1 MPAHWFYIN
10 EAGTEPEG
18 PHTLANL
25 SIFFKQRQITGD
37 TFVWHGRRVKEWTKI
52 DQVPGLANRLNR
64 SQPGHANQS
73 SRGSVAELF
82 SAGPRFNSVPG
93 MQGMNTAM
101 SEEIGGEPEPTP
113 GKMRSMSVGIF
124 RNQIQDDDRETLI
137 AKLLKMKEEN
147 ERLKEVSSS
156 PVGANSPNNPKLVQV
171 AQLLVK
177 TQDELERKSKE
188 NDIILQENRNH
199 KARMAELEQ
208 KLKKEMQ
215 IKNNLRKQWKKAQI
229 GYEAEIKQ
237 YQSQLDIFFAAETE
251 LGNELS
257 DGRSEI
263 QLNLSFVE

>member
-18 PHTLANL
+18 PFTLANL
-25 SIFFKQRQITGD
+25 AQFFKQKKIT
-37 TFVWHGRRVKEWTKI
+37 TQSFVWHGKRVKDWTKI
-52 DQVPGLANRLNR
+52 SQVKGLTERLKR
-64 SQPGHANQS
+64 SQQGGHAPS

-82 SAGPRFNSVPG
+82 SAGPRFSATNETV
-93 MQGMNTAM
+93 
-101 SEEIGGEPEPTP
+101 SEEVVVGEPGATP
-113 GKMRSMSVGIF
+113 GRFRSMSMGHYQETLKE
-124 RNQIQDDDRETLI
+124 NDKETLI
-137 AKLLKMKEEN
+137 KKLLRMKEQN
-147 ERLKEVSSS
+147 EQLKES
-156 PVGANSPNNPKLVQV
+156 PKASISQTEVGERLVQV
-171 AQLLVK
+171 ANLLVK
-177 TQDELERKSKE
+177 TQDEVERQRNE

-215 IKNNLRKQWKKAQI
+215 TKNNLRKQWKKAQLE
-229 GYEAEIKQ
+229 YESEIKQ

-251 LGNELS
+251 LNNEMDD

>member
-18 PHTLANL
+18 PHTLAKL
-25 SIFFKQRQITGD
+25 SIFFKQKTITID
-37 TFVWHGRRVKEWTKI
+37 TFVWHGKRVKEWTKI
-52 DQVPGLANRLNR
+52 SQVPGLAQRLNR

-82 SAGPRFNSVPG
+82 SAGPRFHSIPG
-93 MQGMNTAM
+93 LQGMNTTAR

-113 GKMRSMSVGIF
+113 GKMRSMSVGLS
-124 RNQIQDDDRETLI
+124 RDQLQEDNRETLI

-147 ERLKEVSSS
+147 EMLKEVSKE
-156 PVGANSPNNPKLVQV
+156 PNAANLPNNPKLVQV

-188 NDIILQENRNH
+188 NDIVLQENLNH

-251 LGNELS
+251 LGNEL
-257 DGRSEI
+257 
-263 QLNLSFVE
+263 

>member
-10 EAGTEPEG
+10 AASTEPEG
-18 PHTLANL
+18 PCTLAQL
-25 SIFFKQRQITGD
+25 ATFFKQKKITAE
-37 TFVWHGRRVKEWTKI
+37 TFVWHGKKVKEWTKI
-52 DQVPGLANRLNR
+52 NQVKGLAERLKR
-64 SQPGHANQS
+64 PAGGHHANQS

-82 SAGPRFNSVPG
+82 SASPRFNPLVLPNESH
-93 MQGMNTAM
+93 
-101 SEEIGGEPEPTP
+101 SEIIHGESTSHPT
-113 GKMRSMSVGIF
+113 KMRSLSMS
-124 RNQIQDDDRETLI
+124 RYRDSLRENDRETLM
-137 AKLLKMKEEN
+137 KKHLHLKEEN
-147 ERLKEVSSS
+147 EKIKVKPPRESITQTEV
-156 PVGANSPNNPKLVQV
+156 GGRLVQV
-171 AQLLVK
+171 ANLLVK

-188 NDIILQENRNH
+188 NEIILQENRNH

-208 KLKKEMQ
+208 KLKNEMQ

-251 LGNELS
+251 LGNDS